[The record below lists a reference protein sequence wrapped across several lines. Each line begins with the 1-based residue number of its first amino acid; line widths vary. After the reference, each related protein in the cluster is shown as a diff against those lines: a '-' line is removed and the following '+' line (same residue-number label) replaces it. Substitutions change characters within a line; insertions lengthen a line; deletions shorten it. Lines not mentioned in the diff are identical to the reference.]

1 MVPAGAFA
9 PVGFIVSGLVSGAK
23 NKEAPGA
30 LDRDPTLD
38 VSGRDTGLTPQEFI
52 TPGHNIQASFA
63 RLCRHSGGSVDR
75 SSH

>member
-1 MVPAGAFA
+1 VTPMVPAGVFT
-9 PVGFIVSGLVSGAK
+9 PVGFIVFGPK

-63 RLCRHSGGSVDR
+63 RPGRRPGGSANR